1 MRSSGRI
8 PKQIPILLIGS
19 DLDGRVFSEHTSTV
33 LLSLHGA
40 GILSRHKLSP
50 EQELVLRWPE
60 KNRETEIRV
69 VGHLG
74 EQSGKHTYGVA
85 FFDENLNFWEIDF
98 PPVSSSEMEL
108 GVLALVCIICNTL
121 EKIDDSS
128 VEADVCASNES
139 VLRSCKRCGTATLWK
154 PALSV
159 IPQQSASPDDAQL
172 PLFSAP
178 STPAPSPAPPSIS
191 APALQLSPAPPPVPL
206 AAPPSFYAQSYSSV
220 PDHLSPSESPASP
233 SSAVSSEDRSE
244 PGAPVSGSQWT
255 SPQSKNRTAVLTMSP
270 PAPDKPA
277 FPRINRRKHPRVKVS
292 YSACIR
298 HSDRGEDIVACE
310 DMSKGGLR
318 FKSPKKYYVQTL
330 IEIAVPYQK
339 GQPAI
344 FVPGQIVF
352 VEELPEQRLFRYG
365 VQYLKATR
373 ARDNF

>member
-74 EQSGKHTYGVA
+74 EQSGQHTYGVA

-128 VEADVCASNES
+128 VEADVCASNGS

-159 IPQQSASPDDAQL
+159 IPQQAASPDDAQL
-172 PLFSAP
+172 PLFS
-178 STPAPSPAPPSIS
+178 APSPAPPSIS

-220 PDHLSPSESPASP
+220 QDHLSPSESPASP
-233 SSAVSSEDRSE
+233 SSAVSPEDRSE
-244 PGAPVSGSQWT
+244 PH
-255 SPQSKNRTAVLTMSP
+255 TAVLTLSP
-270 PAPDKPA
+270 PAPENPA

-318 FKSPKKYYVQTL
+318 FKSPKKYYSQTL
-330 IEIAVPYQK
+330 IEVAVPYQK

>member
-19 DLDGRVFSEHTSTV
+19 DLDGRVFSEPTTTV

-50 EQELVLRWPE
+50 EQELVLRWTE
-60 KNRETEIRV
+60 KNKEAEIRV

-74 EQSGKHTYGVA
+74 VQSGQHTYGVA

-98 PPVSSSEMEL
+98 PPVSSSEREL
-108 GVLALVCIICNTL
+108 GVLAVVCSICNTL
-121 EKIDDSS
+121 EKIDDTS
-128 VEADVCASNES
+128 VEADVCATNDG

-154 PALSV
+154 PALSSTN
-159 IPQQSASPDDAQL
+159 QQSIPPESAQL
-172 PLFSAP
+172 QLFSASAAP
-178 STPAPSPAPPSIS
+178 PSMPLSVQNPAPPSNSTPAPLAPP
-191 APALQLSPAPPPVPL
+191 PTPPPVPP

-220 PDHLSPSESPASP
+220 QDHLSPSESTASP
-233 SSAVSSEDRSE
+233 SSTVSPDDRRE
-244 PGAPVSGSQWT
+244 P
-255 SPQSKNRTAVLTMSP
+255 RTAVLTMAP
-270 PAPDKPA
+270 PAPENPA

-318 FKSPKKYYVQTL
+318 FKSPKKYYAQSL
-330 IEIAVPYQK
+330 IEVAVPYQK

-344 FVPGQIVF
+344 FVPGLIVF

-365 VQYLKATR
+365 VQYLRPTR